1 MDMDLLVDE
10 QLTDNFH
17 YMIFP
22 NLTFNFTYGSF
33 LFFRPR
39 PHPTD
44 PNKCYWDYQVYARVP
59 EGAPPPRRPA
69 TVYGTARNHPELF
82 EALEQDMAQAQI
94 VQESYHSKGSAASCS
109 TARSAASGRCTTRW
123 TPTSTVRTARRARPV
138 YRTKGGEG
146 RWHIQRTRRRRPPAW
161 STS

>member
-1 MDMDLLVDE
+1 MAQARRDWGQRIGLDMDLLVDE
-10 QLTDNFH
+10 QLVDNFH
-17 YMIFP
+17 YMLFP

-59 EGAPPPRRPA
+59 EGAPAPRRPA

-82 EALEQDMAQAQI
+82 EAIEQDMAQAQI
-94 VQESYHSKGSAASCS
+94 VQESYHSKGF
-109 TARSAASGRCTTRW
+109 SGILLNSEERR
-123 TPTSTVRTARRARPV
+123 VRAMHYALDQYLYDPDR
-138 YRTKGGEG
+138 
-146 RWHIQRTRRRRPPAW
+146 
-161 STS
+161 